1 MKHYCLQVLIAL
13 DQLVCA
19 AFGGWADE
27 TLSSYVFRL
36 ERQKKIAG
44 RVMRP
49 LVDFLARVLFRQPPG
64 HCQSAY
70 DSERLRAHCPPELRN
85 PS

>member
-1 MKHYCLQVLIAL
+1 MKWYFWNLLVAI
-13 DQLVCA
+13 DQLGTA
-19 AFGGWADE
+19 IFGGWADE
-27 TLSSYVFRL
+27 TISSYVFRL

-44 RVMRP
+44 RVLRP
-49 LVDFLARVLFRQPPG
+49 MVDFLARALFRQPPG

-70 DSERLRAHCPPELRN
+70 DAERLRAQCPPELRT